1 MRGYYL
7 RKTAGAFCVL
17 FVIVSLNFFLPR
29 MIFADPAQPYFVG
42 VPEDAVAL
50 REQIRQAHGFHE
62 PLPVQYLRYLKR
74 VVMLDLGQSHYYKD
88 SVWSVM
94 FSRIPWSLVLTVS
107 SMVLSVFFGILF
119 GTAAGRRRNGRAD
132 RVLMGLSGISTAIP
146 SFWLAMVGMML
157 FGFVWKILPYRGA
170 MTAGYT
176 LTMDGSSFWWGFG
189 AGLLASVTA
198 RVLARHGTASAGG
211 LQHRG
216 LSALPGD
223 LACVRRHHCFVQ
235 FSDGSGLSPFRP
247 SN

>member
-94 FSRIPWSLVLTVS
+94 RNMASSKVTTSESAERPLLS
-107 SMVLSVFFGILF
+107 SM
-119 GTAAGRRRNGRAD
+119 
-132 RVLMGLSGISTAIP
+132 
-146 SFWLAMVGMML
+146 
-157 FGFVWKILPYRGA
+157 WK
-170 MTAGYT
+170 
-176 LTMDGSSFWWGFG
+176 
-189 AGLLASVTA
+189 
-198 RVLARHGTASAGG
+198 
-211 LQHRG
+211 
-216 LSALPGD
+216 
-223 LACVRRHHCFVQ
+223 
-235 FSDGSGLSPFRP
+235 
-247 SN
+247 